1 MGALTALNIHNS
13 LTNMSGWT
21 HSAAGRVDFRNSAF
35 GRTGCKA
42 QWQAPAAAEDARNL
56 GYPIWVYLETYF
68 LLFFE
73 VCQSTNLFGQQ
84 ALKKSPQTSEEE
96 GEEVEEPP
104 EDEPSLDDQ
113 LATAKEDLMLGHHQ
127 TRLNNEQIP
136 DRERF
141 GTLDG

>member
-1 MGALTALNIHNS
+1 M
-13 LTNMSGWT
+13 
-21 HSAAGRVDFRNSAF
+21 
-35 GRTGCKA
+35 
-42 QWQAPAAAEDARNL
+42 
-56 GYPIWVYLETYF
+56 
-68 LLFFE
+68 LFFE
-73 VCQSTNLFGQQ
+73 VCQSTRLFGQQ

>member
-1 MGALTALNIHNS
+1 M
-13 LTNMSGWT
+13 
-21 HSAAGRVDFRNSAF
+21 
-35 GRTGCKA
+35 
-42 QWQAPAAAEDARNL
+42 
-56 GYPIWVYLETYF
+56 
-68 LLFFE
+68 LFFE